1 MKEPIYLLEGIIPNS
16 ILVQEADRFIWVAN
30 FPHKGITVTSET
42 VQSDLKSWDVVRRV
56 KTIDYVKETSLCTWS
71 DVYHLW
77 YSTKFLCQEIDDTKA
92 RTLGRMLA
100 SQENDDFETVREQ
113 IMDIIYCTSTP
124 ERIKGWFQKA
134 MAHERKQNPKIGLF
148 QTVTEDASDE
158 GVYQGICQLEAYA
171 HKHRYFF
178 QLEPYTKREAK

>member
-1 MKEPIYLLEGIIPNS
+1 
-16 ILVQEADRFIWVAN
+16 
-30 FPHKGITVTSET
+30 
-42 VQSDLKSWDVVRRV
+42 
-56 KTIDYVKETSLCTWS
+56 
-71 DVYHLW
+71 
-77 YSTKFLCQEIDDTKA
+77 
-92 RTLGRMLA
+92 MLA

-134 MAHERKQNPKIGLF
+134 MAHERKQNPKIELF

-171 HKHRYFF
+171 HKHCFFF